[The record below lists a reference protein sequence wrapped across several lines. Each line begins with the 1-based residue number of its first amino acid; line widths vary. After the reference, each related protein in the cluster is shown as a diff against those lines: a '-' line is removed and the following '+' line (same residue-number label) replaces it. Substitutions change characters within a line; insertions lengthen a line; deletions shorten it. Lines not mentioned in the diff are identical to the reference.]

1 MQIHQDWSCSCC
13 FRYNATTSQARQPS
27 SRQQL
32 EGITNAR
39 ELQIEL
45 KSMLMLLLLL
55 LLLWPGVGTSPAA
68 FFTPHRRANQ
78 NPLAAAAAPSTAVT
92 LGSRAQLRVCPS
104 MWRPFFPHSL
114 ASSLFLLPLSLSRSL
129 SFACL

>member
-1 MQIHQDWSCSCC
+1 
-13 FRYNATTSQARQPS
+13 
-27 SRQQL
+27 
-32 EGITNAR
+32 
-39 ELQIEL
+39 
-45 KSMLMLLLLL
+45 MLMLLLLL

-68 FFTPHRRANQ
+68 FITPHRRANQ

-114 ASSLFLLPLSLSRSL
+114 ASSSSLPPPSLSLDHSLLRVYNAICFLRSIEL
-129 SFACL
+129 NC